1 MKNRFLKFL
10 GWISASASRLGLG
23 FAKDI
28 FRNGVDFLARRINYP
43 PLAADMAGITWRG
56 FLRHRSFLEGI
67 SSGSYEPLTIKL
79 FRERIATADV
89 FVDVGAHLGLYT
101 VLAAQAGKP
110 GMLIFAVEADP
121 YNAQALRYNL
131 RKAPSSKVC
140 VIQAAASDADGSA
153 PMLIG
158 QSTIGSSLVVGR
170 RNIGPAVLREVK
182 TIALDS
188 VLPSAGAQRLLVKI
202 DVEGAELSVL
212 RGMAGTVR
220 RAAKVSVICE
230 INPSALQAGG
240 RQPADLIRELR
251 ALDLDLYFLSDAGGG
266 LIPVDESF
274 WAKGNLFGVRN
285 WPIPTDWLRPA

>member
-1 MKNRFLKFL
+1 MKNRILKSL
-10 GWISASASRLGLG
+10 GWVSASADRLRLGG
-23 FAKDI
+23 MKDI
-28 FRNGVDFLARRINYP
+28 FRNAMDFAALRLNFP
-43 PLAADMAGITWRG
+43 PLAAEMGGITWRG

-67 SSGSYEPLTIKL
+67 ASGSYEPLTVKI
-79 FRERIATADV
+79 FRERTGQTDV

-110 GMLIFAVEADP
+110 GMLIFAVEADS
-121 YNAQALRYNL
+121 YNVQALRYNL
-131 RKAPSSKVC
+131 RKFHSPNIHI
-140 VIQAAASDADGSA
+140 IQAAASDADGSA

-158 QSTIGSSLVVGR
+158 ESTIGSSLVIGR

-188 VLPSAGAQRLLVKI
+188 VLPRDPVQRLLVKI

-212 RGMAGTVR
+212 QGMAETIR
-220 RAAKVSVICE
+220 RAAQVSLICE

-240 RQPADLIRELR
+240 RQPADLIRQLQG
-251 ALDLDLYFLSDAGGG
+251 LVLDLYFLSDAGGG

-274 WAKGNLFGVRN
+274 RAKGNLFGVRN
-285 WPIPTDWLRPA
+285 WPIPSDWLRPV